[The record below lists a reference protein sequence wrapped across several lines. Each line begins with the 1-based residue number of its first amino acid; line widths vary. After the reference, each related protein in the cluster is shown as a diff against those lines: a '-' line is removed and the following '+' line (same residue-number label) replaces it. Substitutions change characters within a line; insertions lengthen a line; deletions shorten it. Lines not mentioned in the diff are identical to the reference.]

1 MRRLKARLALIALLV
16 PISAALGGGPAQA
29 ATPVPGTFYVTE
41 RFDAGVA
48 KVTVDPTGTATV
60 QNDWATGLAPRG
72 PDSLVFDHHN
82 HLAVSNSDAGSISLL
97 DAATGAIVTLAVN
110 ATGIPAVADLAMD
123 PNSDNVFAIG
133 WDVSVIARVSLTN
146 GTTTPFNPSGI
157 QRLGGVAVTPD
168 GSRLFVSSH
177 NGVVYELDFATGALL
192 RSLNVGGFAD
202 GMTIDPTTGHLFVST
217 CSGGMCE
224 IDIGTTATPTL
235 SVVKTYNISGDG
247 IAADGKGHIFVVHDF
262 CCLSRVDLS
271 SGEITAV
278 ASGIKTADDV
288 APLAGAGAPPP
299 ATPMLT
305 GRAYGAAASVVTP
318 LQTATLAPT
327 PDTGYVTSTA
337 ASSTSTPCTV
347 STGGVVTAGVLCAN
361 VTTALGP
368 ARSTATASVVKAT
381 INTGI
386 PGVPIITATGVKST
400 SQTTC
405 AGSTG
410 TTTIDSLTIDGVA
423 QNTVVGPNSVIS
435 ISGPVGAK
443 LILNEQVPIP
453 GGLTVNAIHLIVPT
467 TGGVSADVVIASATS
482 DIHNCP

>member
-1 MRRLKARLALIALLV
+1 
-16 PISAALGGGPAQA
+16 
-29 ATPVPGTFYVTE
+29 
-41 RFDAGVA
+41 
-48 KVTVDPTGTATV
+48 
-60 QNDWATGLAPRG
+60 
-72 PDSLVFDHHN
+72 
-82 HLAVSNSDAGSISLL
+82 
-97 DAATGAIVTLAVN
+97 
-110 ATGIPAVADLAMD
+110 
-123 PNSDNVFAIG
+123 
-133 WDVSVIARVSLTN
+133 
-146 GTTTPFNPSGI
+146 
-157 QRLGGVAVTPD
+157 
-168 GSRLFVSSH
+168 
-177 NGVVYELDFATGALL
+177 
-192 RSLNVGGFAD
+192 
-202 GMTIDPTTGHLFVST
+202 
-217 CSGGMCE
+217 
-224 IDIGTTATPTL
+224 
-235 SVVKTYNISGDG
+235 
-247 IAADGKGHIFVVHDF
+247 
-262 CCLSRVDLS
+262 
-271 SGEITAV
+271 
-278 ASGIKTADDV
+278 
-288 APLAGAGAPPP
+288 
-299 ATPMLT
+299 MLT